1 MTALAEHPPKVN
13 LEPTVF
19 VVDDDV
25 SVRESLES
33 LIRLEGWR
41 PELFASA
48 QAFLAHPRIAG
59 PRCLVLDVTLPDLNG
74 LDLQKRIAVDQSQM
88 PIIFITGYGDVPM
101 SVRAMKAGA
110 FEFLTKPFGDD
121 VLLNAMR
128 HAIEQS
134 RAAIG
139 HETALLVLRETYLSL
154 TPREREV
161 MSRVVSGKL
170 NKQIAG
176 ELGISVITVKAHRG
190 QLMRKMR
197 VASLADLVKVD
208 ARLRI

>member
-1 MTALAEHPPKVN
+1 
-13 LEPTVF
+13 
-19 VVDDDV
+19 
-25 SVRESLES
+25 
-33 LIRLEGWR
+33 
-41 PELFASA
+41 
-48 QAFLAHPRIAG
+48 
-59 PRCLVLDVTLPDLNG
+59 
-74 LDLQKRIAVDQSQM
+74 
-88 PIIFITGYGDVPM
+88 M
-101 SVRAMKAGA
+101 SVQAMKAGA

-128 HAIEQS
+128 HAIDQS
-134 RAAIG
+134 RAAIDR
-139 HETALLVLRETYLSL
+139 EADLLTLRETYLSL

-161 MSRVVSGKL
+161 MSRVVSGRL